1 MRLEEK
7 AFKKG
12 NVANTEGC
20 AEMTPGT
27 KQAAIAEEVKTDDGL
42 RYEMQAVI
50 RDPDAKYMGIAKNGG
65 KWFKNYKIG
74 TLYRV
79 DKGGNGYEVKETRKT
94 KEDLV
99 ETAKKKDKIS
109 GPTRQELMEAVKAKK
124 ITNFRVMN
132 KTELAEIVKP
142 DTTNIRIKEIQ
153 DTAIKRWK
161 SGWNSRDKKK

>member
-1 MRLEEK
+1 MAAGK
-7 AFKKG
+7 
-12 NVANTEGC
+12 
-20 AEMTPGT
+20 
-27 KQAAIAEEVKTDDGL
+27 KQATAVEVKKDDDL
-42 RYEMQAVI
+42 YLEMQAVI
-50 RDPDAKYMGIAKNGG
+50 GDANAKYMGTAKSGG
-65 KWFKNYKIG
+65 RWFKNHRTG

-99 ETAKKKDKIS
+99 ETAEKKDKIS

-124 ITNFRVMN
+124 ITNFRIMN

-153 DTAIKRWK
+153 ETAVKRWK
-161 SGWNSRDKKK
+161 SGWTSQKQKDK